1 MKKRIIKI
9 VLIVSICI
17 GAGIGYIF
25 YHFMWD
31 TQSVKKGERLRSVE
45 SPEGNYIANIYHGT
59 GGATVDFSTIVEVEK
74 KGSKEKKI
82 IYFQYHCEDVRL
94 KWISEEA
101 VEIDHKKM
109 NIFRD
114 VYDYRH

>member
-9 VLIVSICI
+9 VLIVCICI
-17 GAGIGYIF
+17 GAGIAYMF

-31 TQSVKKGERLRSVE
+31 TQSVRKGERLRSVE
-45 SPEGNYIANIYHGT
+45 SPKGKYIANIYHGT
-59 GGATVDFSTIVEVEK
+59 GGATVDFSTIVEIEK